1 MHTFEFQQIH
11 YFPMSITGDQF
22 ARERNVGR
30 TWNDELDDIERFDS
44 LRQIDENEYKEN
56 AIDGFVRAMT

>member
-1 MHTFEFQQIH
+1 
-11 YFPMSITGDQF
+11 MSITGDQF